1 MMGVLRR
8 LGPFLRPYRGRL
20 AGGIL
25 MILVV
30 PVLAALSPWVLMW
43 VVDSILQQGR
53 WGLLPWGALALVAVA
68 AMQGISRFLQR
79 YSMQYVAQRVTYDL
93 RNRLFGHLQ
102 QLSFGFYDQAQTGQ
116 IMSRLTIDVET
127 VNRFMAMGIMGM
139 GNSLLQVLITV
150 AVLLRLNWRLTL
162 VSMVV
167 LPPLVHAVV
176 EFGRRVRP
184 LWRQIHQQ
192 MAVLTAY
199 LQESLAGIRVVQ
211 SFAREDLERA
221 KFTVQNRLYMDM
233 TMKALR
239 GAAFWGPYMNF
250 LGAAGT
256 ALVLGY
262 GGREVMLGRLTV
274 GGLVAFTSYLG
285 QLMMP
290 IRQLGFLVN
299 LTSRGTAAAGRLFEL
314 LDTPAEVQ
322 EKPGAVAMPPF
333 RGQVRFEK
341 VSFRYR
347 SGFRA
352 LENIDLEVLPGQ
364 TVVILGPTGS
374 GKSSLIHLIPRFYDV
389 EQGQVLIDGVDVRD
403 MTLDSLR
410 RQVGV
415 VTQETFLF
423 SASIRENIAYGRPEA
438 TLEEVARAA
447 QAAHIHD
454 FIASLPQGYDT
465 VIGERGVGLSGGQK
479 QRVAIA
485 RALLMDA
492 RILLFDE
499 STSSVDAETEYRIQQ
514 EFVRLLRDRTSFII
528 AQRLSTVRTADL
540 IVVLD
545 QGRIV
550 GRGTHEELVRSSA
563 LYRKIYETQLGGT
576 REEAGHVVRT
586 S

>member
-1 MMGVLRR
+1 
-8 LGPFLRPYRGRL
+8 
-20 AGGIL
+20 
-25 MILVV
+25 
-30 PVLAALSPWVLMW
+30 
-43 VVDSILQQGR
+43 
-53 WGLLPWGALALVAVA
+53 
-68 AMQGISRFLQR
+68 
-79 YSMQYVAQRVTYDL
+79 
-93 RNRLFGHLQ
+93 
-102 QLSFGFYDQAQTGQ
+102 
-116 IMSRLTIDVET
+116 
-127 VNRFMAMGIMGM
+127 
-139 GNSLLQVLITV
+139 
-150 AVLLRLNWRLTL
+150 
-162 VSMVV
+162 
-167 LPPLVHAVV
+167 VV

-192 MAVLTAY
+192 MAVLNAH

-211 SFAREDLERA
+211 SFAREDLEME
-221 KFTVQNRLYMDM
+221 KFTAQNRLYMEM

-239 GAAFWGPYMNF
+239 GAAFWGPYTNF

-322 EKPGAVAMPPF
+322 EKPGAIAMPPF
-333 RGQVRFEK
+333 RGHVRFEN

-352 LENIDLEVLPGQ
+352 LEDINLEVFPGQ

-389 EQGQVLIDGVDVRD
+389 ERGRVLIDGVDVRD

-410 RQVGV
+410 RQIGV

-438 TLEEVARAA
+438 SLDEVIRAA
-447 QAAHIHD
+447 KAAHIHD
-454 FIASLPQGYDT
+454 FIMSLPRGYDT

-528 AQRLSTVRTADL
+528 AQRLSTVRAADL

-550 GRGTHEELVRSSA
+550 ATGTHEELIRSSP
-563 LYRKIYETQLGGT
+563 LYRKIYQTQLGGSL
-576 REEAGHVVRT
+576 EEAGHVVRT

>member
-1 MMGVLRR
+1 MGALRR
-8 LGPFLRPYRGRL
+8 LGPYLRPYSGRL
-20 AGGIL
+20 ATGISVT
-25 MILVV
+25 LVV

-43 VVDSILQQGR
+43 VVDGILEPGR
-53 WGLLPWGALALVAVA
+53 WGLLPWGALMLVAVA
-68 AMQGISRFLQR
+68 AVQGVFRFLQR
-79 YSMQYVAQRVTYDL
+79 YWMQYVAQRVTYDL

-102 QLSFGFYDQAQTGQ
+102 QLSFSFYDQAQTGQ

-127 VNRFMAMGIMGM
+127 VNRFLAMGIMGM
-139 GNSLLQVLITV
+139 GNSLLQVLITLG
-150 AVLLRLNWRLTL
+150 VLLRLNWRLTL
-162 VSMVV
+162 VSMAV
-167 LPPLVHAVV
+167 LPLLVHAVV

-192 MAVLTAY
+192 MAVLNAY

-211 SFAREDLERA
+211 SFAREDLEME
-221 KFTVQNRLYMDM
+221 KFTAQNRLYMDM

-299 LTSRGTAAAGRLFEL
+299 LTSRGAAAAGRLFEL
-314 LDTPAEVQ
+314 LDTPAEVR
-322 EKPGAVAMPPF
+322 EKPGAIAMPPF
-333 RGQVRFEK
+333 RGHVRFEN

-352 LENIDLEVLPGQ
+352 LEDINLEVLPGQ

-389 EQGQVLIDGVDVRD
+389 ERGRVLIDGVDVRD

-438 TLEEVARAA
+438 SLDEVIRAA
-447 QAAHIHD
+447 KAAHIHD
-454 FIASLPQGYDT
+454 FIMSLPRGYDT

-528 AQRLSTVRTADL
+528 AQRLSTVRAADL

-550 GRGTHEELVRSSA
+550 ATGTHEELIRSSP
-563 LYRKIYETQLGGT
+563 LYRKIYQTQLGGSL
-576 REEAGHVVRT
+576 EEAGHVVRT

>member
-1 MMGVLRR
+1 M
-8 LGPFLRPYRGRL
+8 RPYAGRL
-20 AGGIL
+20 AAGIA
-25 MILVV
+25 MTLVV

-43 VVDSILQQGR
+43 VVDGILEPGR
-53 WGLLPWGALALVAVA
+53 WGLLPWGALMLVAVA
-68 AMQGISRFLQR
+68 AVQGVFRFLQR
-79 YSMQYVAQRVTYDL
+79 YWMQYVAQRVTYDL

-102 QLSFGFYDQAQTGQ
+102 QLSFSFYDQAQTGQ

-127 VNRFMAMGIMGM
+127 VNRFVAMGIMGM
-139 GNSLLQVLITV
+139 GNSLLQVLITLG
-150 AVLLRLNWRLTL
+150 VLLRLNWRLTL
-162 VSMVV
+162 VSMAV
-167 LPPLVHAVV
+167 LPLLVHAVV

-192 MAVLTAY
+192 MAVLNAY

-211 SFAREDLERA
+211 SFAREDLEME
-221 KFTVQNRLYMDM
+221 KFTAQNRLYMDM

-314 LDTPAEVQ
+314 LDTPAEVR
-322 EKPGAVAMPPF
+322 EKPGAIAMPPF
-333 RGQVRFEK
+333 RGHVRFEN

-347 SGFRA
+347 SGVRA
-352 LENIDLEVLPGQ
+352 LEDINLEVLPGQ

-389 EQGQVLIDGVDVRD
+389 ERGRVLIDGVDVRD

-410 RQVGV
+410 RQIGV

-438 TLEEVARAA
+438 SLDEVIRAA
-447 QAAHIHD
+447 KAAHIHD
-454 FIASLPQGYDT
+454 FIMSLPRGYDT

-528 AQRLSTVRTADL
+528 AQRLSTVRAADL

-550 GRGTHEELVRSSA
+550 ATGTHEELIRSSP
-563 LYRKIYETQLGGT
+563 LYRKIYQTQLGGSL
-576 REEAGHVVRT
+576 EEAGHVVRT

>member
-221 KFTVQNRLYMDM
+221 KFTVQNRLYMNM

-389 EQGQVLIDGVDVRD
+389 EEGRVLIDGVDVRD

-545 QGRIV
+545 RGSV
-550 GRGTHEELVRSSA
+550 VARGTHEELVRSST

>member
-1 MMGVLRR
+1 MGVLRR

>member
-1 MMGVLRR
+1 MRGLRR
-8 LGPFLRPYRGRL
+8 LVPFLRPYRNLL
-20 AGGIL
+20 ACGVV

-30 PVLAALSPWVLMW
+30 PAVAALSPWVLMW
-43 VVDSILQQGR
+43 VVDAILEQGR
-53 WGLLPWGALALVAVA
+53 WNLLPWGAVALVAVA
-68 AMQGISRFLQR
+68 GAQGAARFLQR

-127 VNRFMAMGIMGM
+127 VNRFLAMGIMGT
-139 GNSLLQVLITV
+139 GNSLLQVIVTLGI
-150 AVLLRLNWRLTL
+150 LLRLNWRLTL
-162 VSMVV
+162 VCMAVFP
-167 LPPLVHAVV
+167 LLVHAVIQ
-176 EFGRRVRP
+176 FGSRVRP

-192 MAVLTAY
+192 VAVLNAY

-211 SFAREDLERA
+211 SFAREDLEKE
-221 KFTVQNRLYMDM
+221 KFTAQNRRYMEI
-233 TMKALR
+233 TMMALR
-239 GAAFWGPYMNF
+239 GQAFWGPYMNF

-285 QLMMP
+285 QLMIP

-299 LTSRGTAAAGRLFEL
+299 LASRGTAAAQRLFEL
-314 LDTPAEVQ
+314 LDTPAEVR
-322 EKPGAVAMPPF
+322 EKPGARKMPPF
-333 RGQVRFEK
+333 RGHVRFEN

-352 LENIDLEVLPGQ
+352 LEHVDLEVQPGQ

-389 EQGQVLIDGVDVRD
+389 DEGRVLIDGVDVRD

-410 RQVGV
+410 RQIGV

-438 TLEEVARAA
+438 TLDEVIRAA
-447 QAAHIHD
+447 RAAHIHD
-454 FIASLPQGYDT
+454 FIMSLPRGYDT

-514 EFVRLLRDRTSFII
+514 EFTRLLRDRTSFII
-528 AQRLSTVRTADL
+528 AQRLSTVRAADL
-540 IVVLD
+540 VVVLD
-545 QGRIV
+545 EGRIV
-550 GRGTHEELVRSSA
+550 ARGGHDELLRSCP
-563 LYRKIYETQLGGT
+563 LYRKIYETQLGGS
-576 REEAGHVVRT
+576 EGVPA
-586 S
+586 

>member
-1 MMGVLRR
+1 MGALRR
-8 LGPFLRPYRGRL
+8 LGPYLRPYAGRL
-20 AGGIL
+20 AAGIA
-25 MILVV
+25 MTLVV

-43 VVDSILQQGR
+43 VVDGILEPGR
-53 WGLLPWGALALVAVA
+53 WGLLPWGALMLVAVA
-68 AMQGISRFLQR
+68 AVQGVFRFLQR
-79 YSMQYVAQRVTYDL
+79 YWMQYVAQRVTYDL

-102 QLSFGFYDQAQTGQ
+102 QLSFSFYDQAQTGQ

-127 VNRFMAMGIMGM
+127 VNRFVAMGIMGM
-139 GNSLLQVLITV
+139 GNSLLQVLITLG
-150 AVLLRLNWRLTL
+150 VLLRLNWRLTL
-162 VSMVV
+162 VSMAV
-167 LPPLVHAVV
+167 LPLLVHAVV

-192 MAVLTAY
+192 MAVLNAY

-211 SFAREDLERA
+211 SFAREDLEME
-221 KFTVQNRLYMDM
+221 KFTAQNRLYMDM

-314 LDTPAEVQ
+314 LDTPAEVR
-322 EKPGAVAMPPF
+322 EKPGAIAMPPF
-333 RGQVRFEK
+333 RGHVRFEN

-347 SGFRA
+347 SGVRA
-352 LENIDLEVLPGQ
+352 LEDINLEVLPGQ

-389 EQGQVLIDGVDVRD
+389 ERGRVLIDGVDVRD

-410 RQVGV
+410 RQIGV

-438 TLEEVARAA
+438 SLDEVIRAA
-447 QAAHIHD
+447 KAAHIHD
-454 FIASLPQGYDT
+454 FIMSLPRGYDT

-528 AQRLSTVRTADL
+528 AQRLSTVRAADL

-550 GRGTHEELVRSSA
+550 ATGTHEELIRSSP
-563 LYRKIYETQLGGT
+563 LYRKIYQTQLGGSL
-576 REEAGHVVRT
+576 EEAGHVVRT

>member
-1 MMGVLRR
+1 MQVLRR
-8 LGPFLRPYRGRL
+8 LGPFLRPYRKWL
-20 AGGIL
+20 AAGL
-25 MILVV
+25 VMVLVV

-43 VVDSILQQGR
+43 VVDTILEAKR
-53 WGLLPWGALALVAVA
+53 WSLLPWGAAALVAVA
-68 AMQGISRFLQR
+68 AVQGVARFFQR

-93 RNRLFGHLQ
+93 RNRLFAHLQ

-116 IMSRLTIDVET
+116 IMSRLTVDVET
-127 VNRFMAMGIMGM
+127 VNRFLAMGIMGT

-162 VSMVV
+162 VSMAV
-167 LPPLVHAVV
+167 LPLLVHAVV
-176 EFGRRVRP
+176 QFGRRVRP

-192 MAVLTAY
+192 MAVLNAY

-211 SFAREDLERA
+211 SFAREDLEKE
-221 KFTVQNRLYMDM
+221 KFTAQNRLYMDL

-239 GAAFWGPYMNF
+239 GVAFWGPYMNF

-262 GGREVMLGRLTV
+262 GGREVLLGRLTV
-274 GGLVAFTSYLG
+274 GGLVAFISYLG

-314 LDTPAEVQ
+314 LDTRAEVQ
-322 EKPGAVAMPPF
+322 EKPGAISMPPF
-333 RGQVRFEK
+333 RGHVRFEG
-341 VSFRYR
+341 VSLRYR

-352 LENIDLEVLPGQ
+352 LEDIDLEVLPGQ
-364 TVVILGPTGS
+364 TVVVLGPTGS

-389 EQGQVLIDGVDVRD
+389 EAGRVLIDGVDVRD
-403 MTLDSLR
+403 MTLESLR
-410 RQVGV
+410 RQIGV

-438 TLEEVARAA
+438 SLDEVVRAA
-447 QAAHIHD
+447 KAAHIHD
-454 FIASLPQGYDT
+454 FIMSLPRGYDT

-499 STSSVDAETEYRIQQ
+499 STSNVDTETEYRIQQ

-528 AQRLSTVRTADL
+528 AQRLSTVRAADL
-540 IVVLD
+540 VVVLD
-545 QGRIV
+545 QGRIAA
-550 GRGTHEELVRSSA
+550 RGTHEELIRSSP
-563 LYRKIYETQLGGT
+563 LYRKIYATQLGGA
-576 REEAGHVVRT
+576 EEVSA
-586 S
+586 